1 MPVLELLILIAF
13 CGFFFRAVGLAFRMA
28 WGIAK
33 IALSLVLAV
42 AGPLFVGC
50 LVFAGGLALLVPL
63 VLIAIAFGIVKAFC

>member
-33 IALSLVLAV
+33 IVASLLFAV
-42 AGPLFVGC
+42 AIPLLIGC
-50 LVFAGGLALLVPL
+50 LVFAGGLVLLVPL
-63 VLIAIAFGIVKAFC
+63 LLVAIAFGILKAFC